1 MAFNDN
7 APSLVAD
14 FVRNYATDFPVGFA
28 SRASVQEYLE
38 HSPGKPSY
46 VPELVFIDR
55 NRSIRAQY
63 SGAEDFFKDQD
74 KNIRELV
81 ESLLKEPAAK
91 KNGHSARKKHQ

>member
-7 APSLVAD
+7 APSLVPD
-14 FVRNYATDFPVGFA
+14 FVRNFATDFPVGFA

-74 KNIRELV
+74 KNIRALV
-81 ESLLKEPAAK
+81 ESLVKEPATAK
-91 KNGHSARKKHQ
+91 KAVHTTRKKT